1 MLWPSSGSYSFLA
14 IHLYHFLS
22 QVLNSQPGWI
32 SYFKMS
38 EQMVTSKELSRG
50 GDVDKKLKLELN
62 IIRFLFPKENQ
73 TFLIKVH
80 FLCILIPCHLIR
92 KSWFGKKIFL
102 DYIWQEYQNHHKEK
116 ENLIKWITSKSKSV
130 TLQKCL

>member
-1 MLWPSSGSYSFLA
+1 MGAISKSRGKMDLLWPSSESYSSLA

-62 IIRFLFPKENQ
+62 IENVQFWEIPFLKG
-73 TFLIKVH
+73 
-80 FLCILIPCHLIR
+80 
-92 KSWFGKKIFL
+92 KS
-102 DYIWQEYQNHHKEK
+102 
-116 ENLIKWITSKSKSV
+116 NLNNKGPFSIHPNTMS
-130 TLQKCL
+130 LN